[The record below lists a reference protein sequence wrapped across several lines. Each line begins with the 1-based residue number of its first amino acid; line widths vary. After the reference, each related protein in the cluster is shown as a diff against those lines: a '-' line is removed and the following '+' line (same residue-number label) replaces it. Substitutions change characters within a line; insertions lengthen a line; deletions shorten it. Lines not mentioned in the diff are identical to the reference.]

1 MAYTLQLGSNG
12 IDVKKMQYYINQIL
26 AAPNLTPMEEDGIYG
41 QKTEF
46 AVAVFQY
53 VYHLNVDGIIGQA
66 TWDKIIQEFKN
77 LPSPA
82 MERNKSTRTLRVG
95 NIGLGVQKFQQYLN
109 ELIAPNP
116 RLVVDGNFGQNTKR
130 AVETFQALN
139 GLNVDG
145 IIGNNTWDRIIN
157 RLQETVSDISRK
169 GLNFRPFH
177 YDFRLDVQLGMD
189 YHNNSSI

>member
-95 NIGLGVQKFQQYLN
+95 NIGLGVQKFQLRHHAFTGDEFTHQT
-109 ELIAPNP
+109 EL
-116 RLVVDGNFGQNTKR
+116 
-130 AVETFQALN
+130 FQRN
-139 GLNVDG
+139 
-145 IIGNNTWDRIIN
+145 
-157 RLQETVSDISRK
+157 
-169 GLNFRPFH
+169 
-177 YDFRLDVQLGMD
+177 
-189 YHNNSSI
+189 